1 MYEYIKGLVS
11 QLTPTYVV
19 IEANGI
25 GYLCNISLNCF
36 SKLSE
41 KMETTMFIHQVIR
54 EDAHLFFG
62 FAERKERDIF
72 RQLITVNGI
81 GANTARMIL
90 SSLKPE
96 EVEMAIINSNANIFK
111 SVKGIGLKTAQR
123 IIVDLKDKV
132 GKQEGAELLFENQSD
147 VRGESL
153 SALVMLGFS
162 KNMAEK
168 VVNKIL
174 SENNKIGVE
183 ELIKEALKRL

>member
-1 MYEYIKGLVS
+1 
-11 QLTPTYVV
+11 
-19 IEANGI
+19 
-25 GYLCNISLNCF
+25 
-36 SKLSE
+36 
-41 KMETTMFIHQVIR
+41 METTMFIHQVIR